1 MDLAKFKSQ
10 TVLYVE
16 DDQAIVDAFTKIL
29 RKVFG
34 NVLVA
39 YNGEEGLE
47 LYKEHQ
53 SDINFVI
60 TDIKMPK
67 MDGLDMSELIKQIN
81 PDVPCILT
89 TAHGEYDY
97 FLKAD
102 QIGIYRYIQK
112 PLNINDLLKALD
124 EYHL

>member
-47 LYKEHQ
+47 LYKKHQ